1 MHRVSGAALL
11 PPANDESFSP
21 RDSLGD
27 LTTVASRTHAYSYDY
42 KTGAISADVAEQA
55 EQCMANIAAALSE
68 AGAAVA
74 DIVRVRYMLPDRGD
88 FPTTW
93 PVLRRW
99 LGEVRPAATMIVAG
113 LMKEEMR
120 IEVEVTARRKGVT
133 LQSHD

>member
-1 MHRVSGAALL
+1 MVLSCPPTNNESLSRV
-11 PPANDESFSP
+11 
-21 RDSLGD
+21 SLGD
-27 LTTVASRTHAYSYDY
+27 LTTANSCAHIYSYDY

-55 EQCMANIAAALSE
+55 EQCMVNIAAALSE

-74 DIVRVRYMLPDRGD
+74 NIVRVRYILPNRDD
-88 FPTTW
+88 FPATW

-120 IEVEVTARRKGVT
+120 IEVEVTARRKGREG
-133 LQSHD
+133 